1 MRQYAGCRRFVWN
14 RALSGIP
21 PVHEGEDVQEAVFIR
36 PLFVVDAT

>member
-14 RALSGIP
+14 RAL
-21 PVHEGEDVQEAVFIR
+21 EGEDVQEAVFIR